1 MTTTTNTKTIPMG
14 VSNTILTKAPRFFGS
29 SLSILTELFQNSFR
43 AKAENVQVIWEPE
56 KRILIF
62 KDDGR
67 GCNPEDLI
75 VVGGSGWDE
84 TSPAVDPAGI
94 GVFSILRPEYC
105 EKVTYRSKN
114 WEMTLTPDDLTRAQA
129 NVKYFEWDIPGM
141 TITII
146 LTPKADFATKES
158 IQRARGR
165 YPMNVTWCS
174 IPGGE
179 IAVTTE
185 PVLEALCTILNI
197 EGVGALE
204 IGKKDFSSYN
214 VHFAVWQHAVLKS
227 DALGKALGSAAA
239 KHSSLA
245 KHIFAHINC
254 VLDVEPASGIRPKLP
269 DRNDLINDHHL
280 DAAAE
285 KIVAQVM
292 DYLLKPLRPELWPND
307 VNDRSYRITRK
318 EGMEDQM
325 SALDAV
331 LTEIPDDAVIRKIVN
346 VSMGTVQAI
355 MHHFGYKRVS
365 WDNIP
370 EYSHFT
376 IQDDGMQIEMEWE
389 SNGRYVRNIPIVA
402 VSNEVLAQ
410 SLCSQ
415 GTYAMAER
423 DVKDKVRIIGKRH
436 AQDGLVAFARSIHV
450 NGMPV
455 QWLLNDDYDGHRWP
469 KNKPGPLFF
478 TSLSPAEFYKSVKS
492 EAPDFSPWVSMVLWM
507 LYRDGDIYEYAELE
521 SAEYELR
528 LLDIADDLCQDSL
541 AIGAPEL
548 LDMAQKKGAFSG
560 ALEELEEAER
570 HLRYAHNRLAN
581 SYPEEE
587 ITRTIEHRYNSV
599 LRLTKKIH
607 KDINAMDKK
616 LDEFMKE

>member
-1 MTTTTNTKTIPMG
+1 
-14 VSNTILTKAPRFFGS
+14 
-29 SLSILTELFQNSFR
+29 
-43 AKAENVQVIWEPE
+43 
-56 KRILIF
+56 
-62 KDDGR
+62 
-67 GCNPEDLI
+67 
-75 VVGGSGWDE
+75 
-84 TSPAVDPAGI
+84 
-94 GVFSILRPEYC
+94 
-105 EKVTYRSKN
+105 
-114 WEMTLTPDDLTRAQA
+114 
-129 NVKYFEWDIPGM
+129 M
-141 TITII
+141 TITIT

-174 IPGGE
+174 IPSGE

-185 PVLEALCTILNI
+185 PVLEALWTILNI
-197 EGVGALE
+197 EDVGALE

-227 DALGKALGSAAA
+227 DALGKALESTAA

-285 KIVAQVM
+285 KIVSQVM
-292 DYLLKPLRPELWPND
+292 DYLLKPLRPELWPD
-307 VNDRSYRITRK
+307 DMNDRSYRITRK

-331 LTEIPDDAVIRKIVN
+331 VTEVADDAVIRKIVN

-376 IQDDGMQIEMEWE
+376 VQDDGMQIEIEWE
-389 SNGRYVRNIPIVA
+389 SDGRYVRNIPIVA

-423 DVKDKVRIIGKRH
+423 DIKDKVRIIGKRH
-436 AQDGLVAFARSIHV
+436 AQDGLVAFAKSIHV
-450 NGMPV
+450 NGVPI
-455 QWLLNDDYDGHRWP
+455 QWLLNDDYDGHNWS

-528 LLDIADDLCQDSL
+528 LLDIADDLCQDAL

-548 LDMAQKKGAFSG
+548 LDMARKKGAFAG
-560 ALEELEEAER
+560 ALKELEEAER
-570 HLRYAHNRLAN
+570 RLRYAHNRLAN

-587 ITRTIEHRYNSV
+587 ITRTIERRCTSV